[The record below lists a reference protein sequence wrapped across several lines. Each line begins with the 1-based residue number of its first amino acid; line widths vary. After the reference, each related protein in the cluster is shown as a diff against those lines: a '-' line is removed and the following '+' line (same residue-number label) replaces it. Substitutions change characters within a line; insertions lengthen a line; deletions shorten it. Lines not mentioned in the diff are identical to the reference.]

1 MNYGL
6 HFPVFLVERRKIF
19 PDVGFMALT
28 IIHSSELNRK
38 QRVAFASFLLAVLYL
53 PVTLLWTGVIP
64 FHYRFVVTF
73 CGMAVIIGYAVARKL
88 NWSDLGFRC
97 DTLKKSL
104 LWNVAV
110 SLLFLTIIYI
120 LYRAGFIANSS
131 ARFWPLFFIFYIFIL
146 SPAQEFFFR
155 SVLFAELRKMNRGT
169 PWTVILISSISYCFL
184 HVIYQHPLLM
194 AVTLLMGIV
203 WGIIYYRYPNF
214 WGVVLSHAILGT
226 AAFAMGLI

>member
-1 MNYGL
+1 
-6 HFPVFLVERRKIF
+6 
-19 PDVGFMALT
+19 MALT
-28 IIHSSELNRK
+28 ITHSSDLIRK
-38 QRVAFASFLLAVLYL
+38 HEIIIASFLLAVLYV

-73 CGMAVIIGYAVARKL
+73 LGMAVIIVYAVARKL
-88 NWSDLGFRC
+88 NWSDLGFRS

-104 LWNVAV
+104 LWNIAV

-120 LYRAGFIANSS
+120 LYRTGIIGTVS
-131 ARFWPLFFIFYIFIL
+131 APIWPLFFIFYIFIL

-155 SVLFAELRKMNRGT
+155 SVLFAELRKIPHRT
-169 PWTVILISSISYCFL
+169 PWVVIIFSSVSFCFL
-184 HVIYQHPLLM
+184 HVIYQHPILM
-194 AVTLLMGIV
+194 AITLLMGIV

-214 WGVVLSHAILGT
+214 WGVVLSHALLGT